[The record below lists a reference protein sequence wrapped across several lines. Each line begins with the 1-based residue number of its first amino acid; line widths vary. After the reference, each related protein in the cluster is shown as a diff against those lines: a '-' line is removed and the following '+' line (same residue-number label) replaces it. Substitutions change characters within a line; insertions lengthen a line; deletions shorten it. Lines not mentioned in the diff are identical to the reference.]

1 MDSIGTAQYK
11 LAYAWTAKR
20 RRIQIF
26 DIGEVCI
33 FFE

>member
-11 LAYAWTAKR
+11 LAWTAKR

-26 DIGEVCI
+26 DVGEVCI